1 MEKRVPTR
9 TIGRGFENA
18 SGLGS
23 WTNHPMHLAHMVD
36 HQSHVRTEPSEVRAR
51 RARAQNRHETT
62 DSQMV
67 FVGTVFPPYYKC
79 SWEIEQDNWPG
90 CRREIEPDN
99 WSVVRLDFPSAFV
112 VRCKNAFPRNED
124 YGWGSGYVT
133 NHFGAR
139 GSTGCYISVPVPE
152 NTFYIEEHTD
162 NLFRMCSQAGTLEG
176 NISVPCSGPGGF
188 ILFSN

>member
-1 MEKRVPTR
+1 VGTRFSIVLQMQQENRAGQLASCPARFSCCICSTMEKRVPTR

-99 WSVVRLDFPSAFV
+99 WSVVRTTGQL
-112 VRCKNAFPRNED
+112 
-124 YGWGSGYVT
+124 
-133 NHFGAR
+133 NHWSWVQDA
-139 GSTGCYISVPVPE
+139 
-152 NTFYIEEHTD
+152 
-162 NLFRMCSQAGTLEG
+162 
-176 NISVPCSGPGGF
+176 
-188 ILFSN
+188 